1 MGRNNIRPYMPMK
14 PINAGCKV
22 WVRADS
28 TRYMCDFQI
37 YTGKVDQLTEKIW
50 ENLSCGWQFRF
61 SSMENTKADKI
72 ARKLFVTTLES
83 KPLQFLM
90 NAEMAR
96 EMWMKLHSVYDLQN
110 DETWP

>member
-1 MGRNNIRPYMPMK
+1 
-14 PINAGCKV
+14 
-22 WVRADS
+22 
-28 TRYMCDFQI
+28 
-37 YTGKVDQLTEKIW
+37 
-50 ENLSCGWQFRF
+50 
-61 SSMENTKADKI
+61 MENTKADKI